1 MARWEDSGERRR
13 PRMAWKLSG
22 TYYAPCSCN
31 VGCPCT
37 FGEMEADQGW
47 CSGALSFDIRN
58 GEVDG
63 TDVSGTKV
71 IFAVD
76 FPASFLAGNGTGRLY
91 FDPDTPQEQR
101 SALESV
107 FSGQQG
113 GIFEV
118 FAGLVPDML
127 PSREASIALQAGEEA
142 RRVKVGDFGALVVE
156 PLRDSEGNI
165 TTVRH
170 AVGGLVEDTVFAK
183 GTGSSWRDPAMREW
197 SSGGHAEQGD
207 FDWSA

>member
-1 MARWEDSGERRR
+1 
-13 PRMAWKLSG
+13 MAWRITG

-31 VGCPCT
+31 VGCPCI
-37 FGEMEADQGW
+37 FGEMEADRGW
-47 CSGALSFDIRN
+47 CSGVLTFDIRN

-71 IFAVD
+71 VMAAD
-76 FPASFLAGNGTGRLY
+76 FPASYLAGNGTGRLY

-107 FSGQQG
+107 ISGQQG

-118 FAGLVPDML
+118 LAGLVPDMR
-127 PSREASIALQAGEEA
+127 PSREASIDIQVGEEA
-142 RRVKVGDFGALVVE
+142 TRVKVGDFGAMVVE
-156 PLRDSEGNI
+156 PLRDAEGNI

-170 AVGGLVEDTVFAK
+170 AVGAFVEDTVFAK
-183 GTGSSWRDPAMREW
+183 GTGSSWRDPEMREW
-197 SSGGHAEQGD
+197 ESGGHAEQGD